1 MPDASLYPSTK
12 QAPNKIKNSHTLH
25 MKYIAAFIYCF
36 PSLLKNL
43 HKAVE
48 KEIGS
53 LGKLYLQVWYLCF
66 QVGDMCL

>member
-12 QAPNKIKNSHTLH
+12 QAPNKIKGSHTLH
-25 MKYIAAFIYCF
+25 MKYMAAFIYCF

-53 LGKLYLQVWYLCF
+53 
-66 QVGDMCL
+66 